1 MNRSRLT
8 KGTGLLAG
16 LALLLF
22 CSGASGLI
30 YQILWLRL
38 LGLVFGVT
46 VYAAST
52 VWASFMAGLALGSL
66 VGGRI
71 GDRVRRP
78 FVWFGA
84 IEILVGLSA
93 LATPLALDLLSG
105 AYASLQP
112 SIPKSF
118 GWLLAVRAAM
128 SFAVLIVPTLL
139 MGATMPIVIRA
150 VTSRSSDL
158 GTRVGWLYGSNTAG
172 AIVGTLAAGLSFI
185 PTLGIAATFRVAA
198 ATNVVVGVIAIVI
211 GWRAGASRTP
221 AADVPADE
229 QSFAPADVFVSS
241 AARRVVLAV
250 FALSGAASL
259 ALEVVWFRV
268 IPLVSRPTVYTFAL
282 ILAGVLLGIALG
294 SWLVTPLLRRRWNW
308 LAILAGLEILMAFAA
323 VVSLRALD
331 GVPKLAVA
339 IEPLVKRVLPEY
351 LAFPLAAAFPAVLP
365 TSLLMGIA
373 FPIGLKLWV
382 SGGASRGRVAS
393 SIGTFYGLNLAGAI
407 VGSIVAGFVLLPTI
421 GSRASLITVAT
432 LVFVS
437 GVVVL
442 LVSGGSKARRFGAV
456 AAAAVLFAVVA
467 TTTPDPF
474 EAFLAVR
481 YPGQPIAWKEESIQ
495 ATVTVQKF
503 GPRLNMYIDGNH
515 QASDAGSTV
524 GFHRQ
529 IAQLPLAVHSMAS
542 DVLVVGLGGGVTPGA
557 ASTHEGTTVD
567 IVELSSAVARGSD
580 YFRHVNYNVLRR
592 PNVRLRVDD
601 GRNYLM
607 LTGKRYD
614 IVTADLIV
622 PMLAGSNNLYSREYF
637 ELVRRALKPGG
648 VVAQWACC
656 TESEHKTILRTFVS
670 VFPNTT
676 LWADGTLLLGSVEP
690 LQIRASDFERKLSM
704 PGRKAAL
711 DELGAPTFEDLL
723 RLYVAGPEEIRAYLG
738 DGPMLTDD
746 RPLAEYFLALPRTKP
761 ADVSGFRGDAR
772 RHVVR

>member
-1 MNRSRLT
+1 MNRSVLT
-8 KGTGLLAG
+8 TGTGLLAG

-30 YQILWLRL
+30 YQILWLRM

-52 VWASFMAGLALGSL
+52 VWASFMAGLAIGSIA
-66 VGGRI
+66 GGRL

-84 IEILVGLSA
+84 IEILVGVSA
-93 LATPLALDLLSG
+93 LATPLALSTLST
-105 AYASLQP
+105 AYASIQP
-112 SIPKSF
+112 SLPKSF
-118 GWLLAVRAAM
+118 ALLMLARAGM

-150 VTSRSSDL
+150 VTSRSDDL

-172 AIVGTLAAGLSFI
+172 AIVGTLAAGLYLI
-185 PTLGIAATFRVAA
+185 PSLGLSSTFKVAA
-198 ATNVVVGVIAIVI
+198 ASNVAVGVIAILL
-211 GWRAGASRTP
+211 GWRAGAARSAETNTATATRIEP
-221 AADVPADE
+221 LD
-229 QSFAPADVFVSS
+229 FAVSL

-250 FALSGAASL
+250 FAVSGAASL

-282 ILAGVLLGIALG
+282 ILAGVLFGIALG

-308 LAILAGLEILMAFAA
+308 LAILAGLEIAMAFTA
-323 VVSLRALD
+323 VVSLRLLD
-331 GVPKLAVA
+331 GVPALARA
-339 IEPLVKRVLPEY
+339 IEPFIGRVVPAY
-351 LAFPLAAAFPAVLP
+351 LSFPIAAAVPAVLP
-365 TSLLMGIA
+365 TSLLMGMA
-373 FPIGLKLWV
+373 FPIGLKLWASAGRT
-382 SGGASRGRVAS
+382 SGHIASRV
-393 SIGTFYGLNLAGAI
+393 GTFYGLNLAGAI
-407 VGSIVAGFVLLPTI
+407 CGSILAGFVLLPAI
-421 GSRASLITVAT
+421 GSRASLIGVSL

-437 GVVVL
+437 GAVLL
-442 LVSGGSKARRFGAV
+442 LVSGGSWARRAGAIGV
-456 AAAAVLFAVVA
+456 SGVLLGVVVS
-467 TTTPDPF
+467 TTPNPF
-474 EAFLAVR
+474 DAFLAVR
-481 YPGQPIAWKEESIQ
+481 YPDQPIVWREESIQ
-495 ATVTVQKF
+495 ATVTVQQF

-515 QASDAGSTV
+515 QASDTGSTV

-529 IAQLPLAVHSMAS
+529 IAQLPLAVHPMAS

-557 ASTHEGTTVD
+557 ASVHEGTTVD
-567 IVELSSAVARGSD
+567 IVELSSAVARGAE
-580 YFRHVNYNVLRR
+580 YFRHVNYDVLRR

-648 VVAQWACC
+648 LVAQWACC
-656 TESEHKTILRTFVS
+656 TEAEHKTILRTFVS

-676 LWADGTLLLGSVEP
+676 LWGDGTLVLGSVEP
-690 LQIRASDFERKLSM
+690 LQIRASDFERKLGM

-711 DELGAPTFEDLL
+711 DEIGARTFDDLM
-723 RLYVAGPEEIRAYLG
+723 RFYVAGPDEIRAYLG
-738 DGPMLTDD
+738 EGPVLTDD
-746 RPLAEYFLALPRTKP
+746 RPLAEYFLALPRDKP
-761 ADVSGFRGDAR
+761 VDVSAFRGDPR
-772 RHVVR
+772 RHVVK